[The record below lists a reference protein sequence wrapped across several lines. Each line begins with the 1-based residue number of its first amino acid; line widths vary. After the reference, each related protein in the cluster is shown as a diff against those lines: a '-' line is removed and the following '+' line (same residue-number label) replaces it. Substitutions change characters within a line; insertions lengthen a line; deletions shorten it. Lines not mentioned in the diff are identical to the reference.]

1 MNREK
6 AQMILQSYGNNKFN
20 TKNEI
25 LKFLRQTEND
35 LDEIENNT
43 DKELIEE
50 WKSLVF
56 VNNIYGMVSIN
67 DLQRISLIELEF
79 EERENIKTE
88 DLKDWYYEQKIS
100 FEE

>member
-6 AQMILQSYGNNKFN
+6 AQMILQSYGNNKFK
-20 TKNEI
+20 TKNGI
-25 LKFLRQTEND
+25 LNFSRQIEND

>member
-6 AQMILQSYGNNKFN
+6 AQMILQSYGNNKCK
-20 TKNEI
+20 TKNGI
-25 LKFLRQTEND
+25 FYLSRQTEND
-35 LDEIENNT
+35 LDEFENNT